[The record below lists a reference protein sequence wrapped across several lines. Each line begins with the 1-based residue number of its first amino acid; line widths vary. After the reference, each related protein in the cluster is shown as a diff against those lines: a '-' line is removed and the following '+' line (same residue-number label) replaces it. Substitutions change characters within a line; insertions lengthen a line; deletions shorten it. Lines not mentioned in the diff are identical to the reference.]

1 MNVNNIDGFEV
12 VGLSVRTTNAS
23 ELNPSTAKIGQLWER
38 FYANAGQKLSERSKV
53 YGVYTNYES
62 DSKGAF
68 DVIACSDELS
78 TEVLLDA
85 IKVEIVSGNY
95 VVFSAMGE
103 LPQAVLNLWAVVLNF
118 FDSENCPYERSYTTD
133 FEYYKS
139 NTEVEIFISVK

>member
-38 FYANAGQKLSERSKV
+38 FYANAGQKLSEKSKV

-68 DVIACSDELS
+68 DVIACSDALS

-95 VVFSAMGE
+95 VVFSATGE
-103 LPQAVLNLWAVVLNF
+103 LPQAVLNLWTVVLNF

-139 NTEVEIFISVK
+139 NTEVEIFISLK